1 MIRFDGAGKEKECS
15 FMRIFI
21 SHATKNREIVLRFA
35 KFLEDVSSD
44 IIVFCSSEDGS
55 IKVGKNFIET
65 IFNELNNSDLFVSVI
80 SKEYYE
86 SKFCMIEL
94 GVAYSYLYNQYNKK
108 GEDYIFPFALY
119 PIQKGQA
126 LSGTPMAN
134 IQTGDL
140 SDKKDIHSFLEYL
153 SADKGVDI
161 GAGVNRKLHSF
172 IFDLDQILLEDQNIT
187 EIAKINAYFD
197 DSIEFKCREDIVNT
211 SMAEKMIVVNYNMN
225 PYERTGIKYPN
236 FISVVL
242 KYVDKLDVCRYLDF
256 NNQAELHFEVI
267 NFTNSLK
274 RIFLEFKYSDSN
286 IILETFEFSVGYG
299 ENKLSVPL
307 EKMRSKALSN
317 ISEICFVIHPDDVV
331 EEEGMFKVGAI
342 EIN

>member
-1 MIRFDGAGKEKECS
+1 
-15 FMRIFI
+15 MRIFI
-21 SHATKNREIVLRFA
+21 SHATKNCEIVLSFA
-35 KFLEDVSSD
+35 EFLENVSSD
-44 IIVFCSSEDGS
+44 IEVFCSSEDGS

-65 IFNELNNSDLFVSVI
+65 IFYELNNCNLFVPII

-108 GEDYIFPFALY
+108 SEDYIFPFALY

-140 SDKKDIHSFLEYL
+140 SDKKDIHGFLEYL
-153 SADKGVDI
+153 SSDKGVDI

-172 IFDLDQILLEDQNIT
+172 IFDVDQIFLKQQNII
-187 EIAKINAYFD
+187 EIAKIGAYFD
-197 DSIEFKCREDIVNT
+197 DSVEFKNREDIVNT
-211 SMAEKMIVVNYNMN
+211 SITENMIVVNYNMN
-225 PYERTGIKYPN
+225 PYEKTENKYPN
-236 FISVVL
+236 FISIVL
-242 KYVDKLDVCRYLDF
+242 RYVDKLDICRYLDF
-256 NNQAELHFEVI
+256 NNQAKFQFEVV

-274 RIFLEFKYSDSN
+274 RLFIEFKHSDSN
-286 IILETFEFSVGYG
+286 IILDTFEFSVGYG
-299 ENKLSVPL
+299 SNKLSVPL
-307 EKMRSKALSN
+307 ERMRSKALSS

-331 EEEGMFKVGAI
+331 EHEGMFKVGAI